1 MSKRVA
7 DVLIE
12 TQQAAGVKNCYGI
25 VGDTLNRIA
34 HAIDRSEIDW
44 VHMRHEEA
52 GAFAAQA
59 EAQLTGRLT
68 ACAGSCGPGS
78 LHFIN
83 GLYEA
88 NRNRAPVI
96 VIATQIIRQDIGFES
111 IQEVDFKD
119 VFKGCSVFCEMIL
132 TPEQARRKT
141 VAACQAALTR
151 RGVAVLVVPAD
162 IANAAASDEL
172 PYAVHASRP
181 LIRPSDADLDAIATV
196 LNRSKSV
203 TIYAG
208 AGCAGAH
215 DEIVATASRLK
226 APMAHTSRGKDF
238 VEHDNPYNVGMTG
251 IIGGPAGYHAVLDCD
266 ALLLLGADFAW
277 PQFYPNKA
285 AILQID
291 EDPTHIG
298 RRHPVAIGAVGDIKT
313 TLQALLPRLQQHED
327 NAFLAGHVQRHEKD
341 VAAAKAET
349 ASGPDAISG
358 TYLTKV
364 INQHAAED
372 ALFTADDGTALVWML
387 RHIETGGRRRT
398 FGSLLHGTMA
408 SAMPSALGLQ
418 KCQPGRQVVCLAGD
432 GGFAMLLGDLMT
444 AVQENLPIKIAV
456 YDNGKLGFID
466 IEQKAAGLI
475 PVYTDL
481 KNPNFGEVAKAM
493 GLWGHQV
500 SKAGELD
507 ESVRAWLA
515 QPGPAV
521 LDVKVKPMQLVAPPS
536 PLMAPEAVVGMAVYT
551 AKAMLHG
558 KGHDVWEM
566 VVENIS

>member
-12 TQQAAGVKNCYGI
+12 TLQAAGVKNCYGI

-34 HAIDRSEIDW
+34 HAIERSEIDW

-68 ACAGSCGPGS
+68 ACAGSCGPGG

-111 IQEVDFKD
+111 IQEVDFKE

-151 RGVAVLVVPAD
+151 RGVAVLVVPTD
-162 IANAAASDEL
+162 IANAAAHDEL

-181 LIRPSDADLDAIATV
+181 LIRPSDVDLDAIAAV
-196 LNRSKSV
+196 LNRSESIA
-203 TIYAG
+203 IYAG

-215 DEIVATASRLK
+215 DEVVATASRLK

-238 VEHDNPYNVGMTG
+238 LEYDNPYNVGMTG
-251 IIGGPAGYHAVLDCD
+251 IIGGPAAYRAVLDCD
-266 ALLLLGADFAW
+266 VLLLLGADFAW

-285 AILQID
+285 TILQID

-341 VAAAKAET
+341 VAEAKAEKP
-349 ASGPDAISG
+349 SGSDAISG

-364 INQHAAED
+364 INQHAARD
-372 ALFTADDGTALVWML
+372 ALFAADDGTALVWML
-387 RHIETGGRRRT
+387 RHIETGGGRRT

-408 SAMPSALGLQ
+408 SGMPSALGLQ
-418 KCQPGRQVVCLAGD
+418 KCQPGRQVICLAGD

-444 AVQENLPIKIAV
+444 TVQENLPIKIAV
-456 YDNGKLGFID
+456 YDNSKLGFID
-466 IEQKAAGLI
+466 IEQKAAGMI

-481 KNPNFGEVAKAM
+481 KNPNFGDVAKAM

-500 SKAGELD
+500 TKAGDLE
-507 ESVRAWLA
+507 ESVRTWLA

-521 LDVKVKPMQLVAPPS
+521 LDVKVKPMQLVTPPS
-536 PLMAPEAVVGMAVYT
+536 PFVSSEAVVGMAVYT

-566 VVENIS
+566 LVENIS